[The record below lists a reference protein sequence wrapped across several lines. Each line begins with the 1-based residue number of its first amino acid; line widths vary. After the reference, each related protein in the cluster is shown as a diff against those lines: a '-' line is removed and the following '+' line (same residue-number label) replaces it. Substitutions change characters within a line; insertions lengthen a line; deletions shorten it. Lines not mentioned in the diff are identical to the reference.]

1 MILERAL
8 HIRDEK
14 QRGSTSCRV
23 IHIQKPHIR
32 ATMFVSL
39 PAVCEG
45 PAAGECEPQGR
56 HCGGPHRPQK
66 GTAIVLQHMRILTEQ
81 IICLKDE
88 KTLLIEFCRTN

>member
-1 MILERAL
+1 VGFDVLPGYTYPETT
-8 HIRDEK
+8 
-14 QRGSTSCRV
+14 QSCA
-23 IHIQKPHIR
+23 I
-32 ATMFVSL
+32 FVSL
-39 PAVCEG
+39 PTVREG

-56 HCGGPHRPQK
+56 HRGGPHRPQE